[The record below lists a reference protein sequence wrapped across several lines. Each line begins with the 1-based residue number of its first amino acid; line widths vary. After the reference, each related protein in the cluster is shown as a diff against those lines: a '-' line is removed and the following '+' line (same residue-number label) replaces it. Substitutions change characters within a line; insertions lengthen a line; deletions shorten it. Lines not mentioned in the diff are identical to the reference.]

1 MRRRKQA
8 RDLRKATEG
17 GEDGENTV
25 NASGKVS
32 LFDDDQDEALDFTV
46 NDKFKKRF
54 EHNETLKDKMR
65 LKELE
70 EELGDED
77 ETSESSE
84 DEDGELLTQD
94 INNTILQTLAR
105 IKNKDPVIY
114 KPNAKFFTKDDDDED
129 DDDATPTLKQ
139 KKEKKEKKITVVDME
154 RERILRGDAGEHDS
168 EEEQEHAHE
177 DEEDEGYYEKQKRIK
192 QAFKRAAEPESE
204 DDLFVPRTRT
214 KEEEAKEEEDFSE
227 FARERLADKARDP
240 SGTQCTCFTGT
251 KVPILTLYIYSRMY
265 VCVYVCMYVCMY
277 IYIHIYIYHLLSAH
291 SSQRMRWTKMYAD
304 VC

>member
-1 MRRRKQA
+1 MPGARMRRRKQA

-77 ETSESSE
+77 ESSESSE

-114 KPNAKFFTKDDDDED
+114 KPNAKFFTKDDDDD

-139 KKEKKEKKITVVDME
+139 KKEKREKKITVVDME
-154 RERILRGDAGEHDS
+154 RERILRGDAGENDS
-168 EEEQEHAHE
+168 EEEQDHAHE

-240 SGTQCTCFTGT
+240 SGTQFTCLSGT
-251 KVPILTLYIYSRMY
+251 NEQILTLYIYIYIYMY
-265 VCVYVCMYVCMY
+265 VYVY
-277 IYIHIYIYHLLSAH
+277 IYISATLRTLLTEDALDEYE
-291 SSQRMRWTKMYAD
+291 KFL
-304 VC
+304 